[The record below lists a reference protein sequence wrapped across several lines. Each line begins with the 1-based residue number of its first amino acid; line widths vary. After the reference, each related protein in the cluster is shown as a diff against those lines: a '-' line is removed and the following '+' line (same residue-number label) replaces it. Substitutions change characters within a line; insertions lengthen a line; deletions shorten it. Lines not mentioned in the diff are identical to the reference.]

1 MGELVQVVGHPRRVP
16 EQGHEQV
23 PAGKEKNGEH
33 SQEKQRQQPAP
44 QRHLPQ
50 RDASIERI
58 PFHKNLLLGVLAPAG
73 SLRAKVQSPG
83 SRIYAPPLA
92 FPPGFAGSGCFFEF
106 APRSQWRDRAGLA
119 PASCV
124 PSPPAYLAAQHSRGP
139 RARQPAA
146 HGKNAAR
153 RGKTSV
159 MPSLADLIASIP
171 DSPQGILHFVAGLLF
186 AHGYVVIFIG
196 AALDNFGLPASG
208 DVVLFAG
215 GWFSNLGRIGG
226 RPLISRVLKMR
237 FLHFLINE
245 GTLKKV
251 EHYFEAHGGKMVFV
265 GRFGPGL
272 RSMTPLFAGVSR
284 MKYYRF
290 LPYNLSAA
298 AVWAVAYTL
307 VGYVFGEYWN
317 ELLAVAKSFGYGI
330 VALVFLVLGTYL
342 IRRLLRRHRREE
354 DN

>member
-1 MGELVQVVGHPRRVP
+1 ML
-16 EQGHEQV
+16 
-23 PAGKEKNGEH
+23 
-33 SQEKQRQQPAP
+33 S
-44 QRHLPQ
+44 
-50 RDASIERI
+50 
-58 PFHKNLLLGVLAPAG
+58 
-73 SLRAKVQSPG
+73 
-83 SRIYAPPLA
+83 
-92 FPPGFAGSGCFFEF
+92 GFAGALVS
-106 APRSQWRDRAGLA
+106 D
-119 PASCV
+119 
-124 PSPPAYLAAQHSRGP
+124 
-139 RARQPAA
+139 
-146 HGKNAAR
+146 NA
-153 RGKTSV
+153 V
-159 MPSLADLIASIP
+159 YWI
-171 DSPQGILHFVAGLLF
+171 
-186 AHGYVVIFIG
+186 
-196 AALDNFGLPASG
+196 
-208 DVVLFAG
+208 
-215 GWFSNLGRIGG
+215 GRIGG